1 MSVSW
6 HAPVSLHKQPKG
18 ARMQAVEARL
28 EQYKQ
33 WIMTSLPKS
42 AEPAPFTTSASLSKP
57 VPSPKPISKHAKAAA
72 ARRARRQSEMIGA
85 AASLLRGSGPKGLA
99 SAAATLGLEVPEGT
113 TSQAAL
119 LGAAPAK
126 ATDEEALNPDG
137 QAAIDEK
144 VVALTRQVSPP
155 PASDAVTEPD
165 IAGPIGIS
173 ITGIDLEHGVSVS
186 MGIDLELQRLRLQQL
201 QQLSRMQQL
210 SQQKPELPPTAAAT
224 AEMSPAEP
232 SLQAQQLRLQ
242 LQCLQQQHLEPVQ
255 PLKPLKPMSTA
266 ALAVEEAVKPP
277 HLSAH
282 DALKHL
288 QHLQLQQQ
296 QLQLQLQLQQQQ
308 LQLQLQEEASRRSQ
322 QAAAATLISLPSCTS
337 LNCASS

>member
-6 HAPVSLHKQPKG
+6 HAPVSLSKKPKG
-18 ARMQAVEARL
+18 ARMQAADARL

-33 WIMTSLPKS
+33 WIMASLPNSTELAPSTNS
-42 AEPAPFTTSASLSKP
+42 ALASGALSKP
-57 VPSPKPISKHAKAAA
+57 MPGSKPISKQARAAA

-85 AASLLRGSGPKGLA
+85 AASLLRGSGATDLA

-165 IAGPIGIS
+165 IAGPIGM
-173 ITGIDLEHGVSVS
+173 G